1 MRLFVLVEIPVSVG
15 ELVDKVTILEI
26 KLEFAKDDS
35 QIENI
40 NKELSYLGKK
50 LKQVSYPIFHYNT
63 LKSVNRRLW
72 EVEDLIRK
80 EEERRT
86 FDKDFILY
94 ARLVYMYNDTRAAI
108 KREINMAT
116 NSEIVEEKIF

>member
-1 MRLFVLVEIPVSVG
+1 MLVEIPVSVG

-40 NKELSYLGKK
+40 HKELIYLTNK
-50 LKQVSYPIFHYNT
+50 LEQISFPTFHYET

-72 EVEDLIRK
+72 EIEDLIRK
-80 EEERRT
+80 QESLS
-86 FDKDFILY
+86 DFGKEFIMY
-94 ARLVYMYNDTRAAI
+94 ARLIYMYNDTRATI

-116 NSEIVEEKIF
+116 DSEIVEEKIFSQ

>member
-1 MRLFVLVEIPVSVG
+1 MLVEIPVSVG

-26 KLEFAKDDS
+26 KLEFAKNDS

-40 NKELSYLGKK
+40 RKELVYLKEK
-50 LKQVSYPIFHYNT
+50 LEQISYPSFHYNT
-63 LKSVNRRLW
+63 LKAVNRRLW
-72 EVEDLIRK
+72 DVEDLIRK

-86 FDKDFILY
+86 FGKDFILY

-116 NSEIVEEKIF
+116 DSDIVEEKIFSS

>member
-1 MRLFVLVEIPVSVG
+1 MLVEIPVSIG

-35 QIENI
+35 QIQNI
-40 NKELSYLGKK
+40 HKELIYLTDK
-50 LKQVSYPIFHYNT
+50 LGQISFPTFHYET

-72 EVEDLIRK
+72 EIEDLIRK
-80 EEERRT
+80 QESLG
-86 FDKDFILY
+86 DFGKEFIMY
-94 ARLVYMYNDTRAAI
+94 ARLIYMYNDTRATI

-116 NSEIVEEKIF
+116 DSDIVEEKIFSQ

>member
-1 MRLFVLVEIPVSVG
+1 MLVEIPVSVG

-26 KLEFAKDDS
+26 KLEFAKNNS

-40 NKELSYLGKK
+40 KKELVYLKEK
-50 LKQVSYPIFHYNT
+50 LEQISYPHFHYNT
-63 LKSVNRRLW
+63 LKAVNRRLW

-94 ARLVYMYNDTRAAI
+94 ARLVYMYNDTRAGI

-116 NSEIVEEKIF
+116 NSDIVEEKIFSS